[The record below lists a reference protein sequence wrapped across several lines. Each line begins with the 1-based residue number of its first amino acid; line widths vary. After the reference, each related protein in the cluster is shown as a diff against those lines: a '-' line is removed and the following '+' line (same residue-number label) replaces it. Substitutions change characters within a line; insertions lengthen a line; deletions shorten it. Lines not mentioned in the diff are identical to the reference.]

1 MPHDKPFSCIPNCSE
16 DNPFL
21 LVETLEC
28 VSHCTIKQ
36 RQNKLCIT
44 YYIFS
49 KEINYQILNQ
59 TRSEL
64 LNNFNFSKFLLLPKG
79 YNIS

>member
-1 MPHDKPFSCIPNCSE
+1 M
-16 DNPFL
+16 
-21 LVETLEC
+21 EC

-49 KEINYQILNQ
+49 KEVNYQIFDKVISQ
-59 TRSEL
+59 TKNEL
-64 LNNFNFSKFLLLPKG
+64 LNNWDKSVVDGDIINENGDNITITKTLKE
-79 YNIS
+79 YNDDGII